1 MPVEMPVEMKETQR
15 QEQLEAVWRER
26 ANRLSR
32 RLDDGTAADNSA
44 LVIVLGIG
52 RERFGVDLSDVAEV
66 LPPVNPTPVPGAPA
80 VFAGVINHHGE
91 ILPVIDLRRLLG
103 MGSLPEGERARII
116 LLRRDGREIGLQTDS
131 VEQIRRIGPGDTHH
145 RANPAGNKDKDTE
158 SAASRHIRGS
168 TTDLLML
175 VSTQAIFDEMNTGV
189 TT

>member
-1 MPVEMPVEMKETQR
+1 MRETQR

-32 RLDDGTAADNSA
+32 RLDDGTPADNSA

-52 RERFGVDLSDVAEV
+52 RERYGVDLSDVAEV
-66 LPPVNPTPVPGAPA
+66 LAPVKPTPVPGAPA

-103 MGSLPEGERARII
+103 MGPLPEGERARII

-131 VEQIRRIGPGDTHH
+131 VEQIRRIGPGDTHQ
-145 RANPAGNKDKDTE
+145 RANADRE
-158 SAASRHIRGS
+158 SASRHIRGS